1 MEWATLIKDS
11 LFDFGQYLFIGFDE
25 IVPTVRTLI
34 SWVLWAKFIVSK
46 AKALPAIIGQVPA
59 VEPSAASQVAAYNAA
74 YNR

>member
-11 LFDFGQYLFIGFDE
+11 LSDFGQHLFIGFDD
-25 IVPTVRTLI
+25 IIPIVRTLI